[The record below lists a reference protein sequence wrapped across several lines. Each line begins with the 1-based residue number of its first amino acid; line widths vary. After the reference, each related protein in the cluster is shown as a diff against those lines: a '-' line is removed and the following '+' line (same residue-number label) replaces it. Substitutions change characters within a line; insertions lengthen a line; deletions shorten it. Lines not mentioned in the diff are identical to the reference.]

1 MGLAPAEPLDQ
12 PDDPVGYS
20 ILLPKKSKDMF
31 RGFSLDHSSF
41 PVDPR
46 TFDGTS
52 RVAGCNTNSWIVA
65 YALYLS
71 SARIS
76 ANKQFSVLF
85 DEPNRRA
92 DGVSS
97 FPVCFDAD
105 MFLARE
111 LRQLVFCGTQWRL
124 FHD

>member
-1 MGLAPAEPLDQ
+1 
-12 PDDPVGYS
+12 
-20 ILLPKKSKDMF
+20 MF

-41 PVDPR
+41 PVDR
-46 TFDGTS
+46 GTFDGTS
-52 RVAGCNTNSWIVA
+52 RVAGCYTNSWIVA

-76 ANKQFSVLF
+76 ANEQFSVLF
-85 DEPNRRA
+85 DEPDWGA

-97 FPVCFDAD
+97 FPVCFEAD
-105 MFLARE
+105 MFLAPE
-111 LRQLVFCGTQWRL
+111 LRQFVSCGTQWRL